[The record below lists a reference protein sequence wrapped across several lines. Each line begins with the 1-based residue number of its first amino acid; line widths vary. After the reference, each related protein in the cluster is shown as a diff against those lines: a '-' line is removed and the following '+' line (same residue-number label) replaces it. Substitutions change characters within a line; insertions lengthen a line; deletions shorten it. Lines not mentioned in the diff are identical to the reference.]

1 MEETNRQ
8 VPTKGRKAGFGA
20 VVFAVCAAAMVLI
33 SRAARI
39 SPRMDYPQTSLIAKI
54 EAVWSNCNSAL
65 GLRNQPKEEPL
76 ADKTEVV
83 EKT

>member
-1 MEETNRQ
+1 
-8 VPTKGRKAGFGA
+8 
-20 VVFAVCAAAMVLI
+20 MVLI